1 MSLSEVAALATAGI
15 TACSVIAMCFQIRSN
30 IKLNRLNETFK
41 RIDELDK
48 ILYSNNPLTKSISTV
63 ALTEDDFNA
72 IEIKKAE
79 KIFNK
84 NKNQVYELLNFFESL
99 SSAAFAKNIDKK
111 ILEQIYGPRIY
122 KAYIKLSPFI
132 ILIAHKNSKDPNKR
146 PYQHFESL
154 YNEIKM
160 KSSKKERKRNK

>member
-1 MSLSEVAALATAGI
+1 MGLGEIAALITACV

-41 RIDELDK
+41 KIDELDK
-48 ILYSNNPLTKSISTV
+48 MLYGNNPLTKLISTIG
-63 ALTEDDFNA
+63 LTEDNYNA

-79 KIFNK
+79 KVFNK

-132 ILIAHKNSKDPNKR
+132 ILIAHKNNKDPNKR

-154 YNEIKM
+154 YNEIKI
-160 KSSKKERKRNK
+160 KSTKKERNKKK